1 MIADLPERERAW
13 VRDFFSAPN
22 GLTGEALEAGTAR
35 QDQIDAVA
43 PWLARLSGVVSDT
56 PLILP
61 VYDGG
66 QVSGWYATAM
76 TREGEQGLRSTLRAW
91 LGTSYLSALNAPAP
105 ADPQAQILR
114 GRFGREVL
122 YFTGQD
128 PEAISARL
136 TLMARLDAQRPRLAR
151 SAPRPVGRIRSDLE
165 RALLARDEAGALA
178 LIAELRATGRL
189 NEENLQFLDV
199 RLKSGLGQWRQIAL
213 DHWAI
218 RNLSDL
224 PLPPQT
230 LSDLVEALYRVHL
243 DELEVDADSTAFL
256 AAFRNDIHDPF
267 PRLFASRHGVRTPR
281 VVKAF
286 ILHER
291 VQPRPNAAILA
302 TLTALLPAEDARW
315 AERYVSEVDAPQG
328 PAAARDAEATE
339 PTAPPS
345 VSPPRSPGATCAETA
360 PPEPSVPT
368 PPVEASLD
376 PTLEGPEPA
385 SLLAA
390 PDVATAAVDLD
401 VGVDDAEA
409 AFDDGQVDRAFE
421 IDLARPLNRKS
432 VMRLLACAQFIG
444 TTEARSRVLDAFDAQ
459 PQARTDL
466 PQAQVERLEALRP
479 QTATEVPRDLSYTPA
494 SGWLDW
500 AQRLQAGQWID
511 EAVTDVLDNRAAWE
525 TRDLRANAAQ
535 CRTFADLIGNL
546 DGAAAQGARQALP
559 MVVSAFFPEGEPAT
573 GPSRAV
579 ANVVLLLIAMDDAVA
594 RADLETLTTVMS
606 ALLDL
611 GLTAPDYLTMVADLE
626 AVQAR
631 SASYVNL
638 AWSLDICETLAISPT
653 PSAEANE
660 ARLRVFLAVV
670 GQCQG
675 FAHRLTG
682 SDVLVIESL
691 TRDFGVDP
699 SSIARLRP
707 SSDTGTDET
716 AGADLNGK
724 LIGVYT
730 LTTAAGARAKAAL
743 EVLYPGCAVEVNS
756 DMVSTPSLTN
766 LARTA
771 DIFIFAWR
779 SSSHQAFF
787 CIKDALGGREPVYAA
802 GKGTASI
809 INAVR
814 EAAA

>member
-1 MIADLPERERAW
+1 MIADLPEGERAW
-13 VRDFFSAPN
+13 VQAFFSAPN
-22 GLTGEALEAGTAR
+22 GLTGETLAAGSAR
-35 QDQIDAVA
+35 QDQVDAVS
-43 PWLARLSGVVSDT
+43 PWLARLSGSVSDT

-61 VYDGG
+61 MCAGG
-66 QVSGWYATAM
+66 RLRGWYATAM

-91 LGTSYLSALNAPAP
+91 LGTSYLSTLDAAAP
-105 ADPQAQILR
+105 ADPQADALR

-128 PEAISARL
+128 PDAISAKL
-136 TLMARLDAQRPRLAR
+136 TLLARLDAQRPRLAR

-165 RALLARDEAGALA
+165 RALLARDETGALA

-199 RLKSGLGQWRQIAL
+199 RLKAGLGQWRQIAL

-243 DELEVDADSTAFL
+243 DELDADADTTAFV
-256 AAFRNDIHDPF
+256 AAFRNDILDPF

-286 ILHER
+286 ILHEH

-302 TLTALLPAEDARW
+302 TLTALLPAEDAGW
-315 AERYVSEVDAPQG
+315 VERFVTEVEAPQG
-328 PAAARDAEATE
+328 SAAARDAEASGPG
-339 PTAPPS
+339 PTPP
-345 VSPPRSPGATCAETA
+345 VSPP
-360 PPEPSVPT
+360 PPPRAT

-376 PTLEGPEPA
+376 PITERPEPA
-385 SLLAA
+385 SVLAA
-390 PDVATAAVDLD
+390 PDVPETAGDPDGVVDE
-401 VGVDDAEA
+401 AEA

-421 IDLARPLNRKS
+421 IDLAKPLNRKS

-444 TTEARSRVLDAFDAQ
+444 TAEARSRVLEAFDAQ

-466 PQAQVERLEALRP
+466 PKTQVERLDALRP
-479 QTATEVPRDLSYTPA
+479 RTAPEVPRDLSYAPA
-494 SGWLDW
+494 SGWLNW
-500 AQRLQAGQWID
+500 AQRLDAGQGVD
-511 EAVTDVLDNRAAWE
+511 EAVTDVLDHRAAWE
-525 TRDLRANAAQ
+525 TRELRANAAQ

-546 DGAAAQGARQALP
+546 EGAAAQAARQALP
-559 MVVSAFFPEGEPAT
+559 MVVSAFFPEGEQAT

-579 ANVVLLLIAMDDAVA
+579 ANVVLLLIAIDDAVG

-611 GLTAPDYLTMVADLE
+611 GLTAPDYLTMIADLE

-660 ARLRVFLAVV
+660 ARLRVFLAVI

-707 SSDTGTDET
+707 SSGPGAEET

-756 DMVSTPSLTN
+756 DTVSTLSLTN

-809 INAVR
+809 LNAVR